1 MQITI
6 ENPDVS
12 AVFEGYSEEFRA
24 RLMQLRSLIFEVVAE
39 NPVIGDIEET
49 LKWGQISYLPV
60 KRKIGTTIR
69 IDQVKNREQFAL
81 YVPCSTNLL
90 DRYRSMF
97 GDIFEYEGDR
107 AIILNLEDDLPED
120 AIKDCIE
127 LALTYHL
134 RE

>member
-1 MQITI
+1 
-6 ENPDVS
+6 
-12 AVFEGYSEEFRA
+12 
-24 RLMQLRSLIFEVVAE
+24 MQLRGLIFEVVAE
-39 NPVIGDIEET
+39 NSAIGDIEET

-60 KRKIGTTIR
+60 KRRVGTTIR

-90 DRYRSMF
+90 DRYRSIF
-97 GDIFEYEGDR
+97 ADTFEYEGDR

-120 AIKDCIE
+120 ALKACIE

-134 RE
+134 KK